1 MHHLTAN
8 DMLIHKLCAQCTE
21 LQENRDIT
29 ITVNTVKLNS
39 MVLNKCCNSQHY
51 ASWGIS
57 YGPVSVCL
65 SVSHKSVFYWSG
77 WTIELVF
84 GVEASFDQSYTVFW
98 GNSHIYKNKG
108 TSLWNFFLNS
118 RLRKFRNG
126 MSIERAI
133 NLRARERGR
142 CSEHDKLDHRWS
154 ADNTTKLWC
163 STTVVSRRDPQAL
176 STARVCHV
184 GN

>member
-1 MHHLTAN
+1 VHSAQSCKKIVISPSLWIPWIWIPWFWTSAVTR
-8 DMLIHKLCAQCTE
+8 DTMLAGVLAMAQC
-21 LQENRDIT
+21 L
-29 ITVNTVKLNS
+29 
-39 MVLNKCCNSQHY
+39 
-51 ASWGIS
+51 
-57 YGPVSVCL
+57 CL
-65 SVSHKSVFYWSG
+65 SVTSRCSIEVVG
-77 WTIELVF
+77 RIELVF
-84 GVEASFDQSYTVFW
+84 GVEASFHQSYTVFW

-126 MSIERAI
+126 ISIERAI

-142 CSEHDKLDHRWS
+142 RSEHDKLDHRWS
-154 ADNTTKLWC
+154 ADNTSKLWC